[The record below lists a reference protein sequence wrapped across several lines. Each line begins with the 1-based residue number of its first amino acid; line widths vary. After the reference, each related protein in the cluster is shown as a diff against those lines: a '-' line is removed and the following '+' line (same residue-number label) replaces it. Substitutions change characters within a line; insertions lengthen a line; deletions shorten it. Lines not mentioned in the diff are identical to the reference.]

1 MAVFEYQALDG
12 SGRTLKGSLESDSV
26 KAARQQLKNQQLI
39 LLTIQEVR
47 KQESAGS
54 GSSRWFVPR
63 IGMRQLG
70 HITRQL
76 AALLKSGL
84 AIDEALNIIARQI
97 ESTKARRILLAIRSR
112 ILEGQSMAQACNGF
126 PSSFPPLYRAT
137 IEAGESSGKLDQVLE
152 KLADY
157 LGEKG
162 QLQRKLQMA
171 MIYPLL
177 LSGVSLLVVIGLLA
191 FVVPEITG
199 VFDKMGQKLP
209 DITQALIASSN
220 FLQHNGLWL
229 LLLTVLAV
237 TGFRLVLR
245 QPRFRMHY
253 HRWLLRLPLVAKF
266 SRGMNTA
273 RFTRTLAILSNSGVE
288 LLQAL
293 KISSQVLS
301 NQAMQQAV
309 SDTAIRVREGQS
321 LSKSLENSGLFPPV
335 TIHLIA
341 SGEASGQL
349 PRMLESAADDQE
361 RDMQALSEL
370 TMGLFEPALILFMG
384 LVVLTIV
391 LAILLP
397 IFEMNQLIR

>member
-1 MAVFEYQALDG
+1 MAVFEYQALDAG
-12 SGRTLKGSLESDSV
+12 GRKNKGSLESDSL
-26 KAARQQLKNQQLI
+26 KTARQQLKSRQLI
-39 LLTIQEVR
+39 LLSIQEVR
-47 KQESAGS
+47 KQESADS
-54 GSSRWFVPR
+54 MPWLVPR
-63 IGMRQLG
+63 IGMRQLA

-97 ESTKARRILLAIRSR
+97 ESAKARRILLAIRGR
-112 ILEGQSMAQACNGF
+112 ILEGQSMAQSCNGF

-177 LSGVSLLVVIGLLA
+177 LSSVSLLVVIGLLA

-209 DITQALIASSN
+209 DITQALISCSD
-220 FLQHNGLWL
+220 FLQHHGLWL
-229 LLLTVLAV
+229 MLLAGLLALAFRLLL
-237 TGFRLVLR
+237 RR
-245 QPRFRMHY
+245 PDFRMNY
-253 HRWLLRLPLVAKF
+253 HRWLLRVPLVARF

-273 RFTRTLAILSNSGVE
+273 RFTRTLAILCNSGVE

-293 KISSQVLS
+293 RISSQVLS
-301 NQAMQQAV
+301 NQAMQRAV
-309 SDTAIRVREGQS
+309 GDAAIKVREGQS
-321 LSKSLENSGLFPPV
+321 LSRAMETSGLFPPV

-349 PRMLESAADDQE
+349 LRMLESAADDQE
-361 RDMQALSEL
+361 RDMQALTEL